1 MTTLNLQVGASL
13 DDSREDADTST
24 SPTSS
29 SIRLNETDS
38 WGGFRFQNVTIPQ
51 GSTINSADFQYYIE
65 DVDHDDVN
73 HVIYCEDADTSAQFS
88 ASSSDISG
96 RAQTTASVHEVQ
108 LAAGAGW
115 RSAPDI
121 SALIQEVVDRPS
133 WASGNALSVL
143 VRGNYDSAPFCYVES
158 YDGNSAQAAK
168 LDIDYTAPSAGGQ
181 PMALRGQAVPGV
193 RGAWSGKCIGG

>member
-13 DDSREDADTST
+13 RDSREDAAAGAT

-29 SIRLNETDS
+29 SVRINASDC
-38 WGGFRFQNVTIPQ
+38 WGGFSFLNVTIPQ

-73 HVIYCEDADTSAQFS
+73 DVIYCEDADNSAEFS
-88 ASSSDISG
+88 ASNYDLSG
-96 RAQTTASVHEVQ
+96 RSRTSASVSEVQ
-108 LAAGAGW
+108 ASAGAGW

-121 SALIQEVVDRPS
+121 SALLQEVIDRPS
-133 WASGNALSVL
+133 WASGNALTVL
-143 VRGNYDSAPFCYVES
+143 MKGGYDSAPYLHIES

-181 PMALRGQAVPGV
+181 PMALRGQAVPGLRRWV
-193 RGAWSGKCIGG
+193 SRFGL